1 MKDFLEP
8 VVETEPRPAPSDPEK
23 VRYLRSYL
31 FMRAMIGA
39 IGVALPFAL
48 VLFDG
53 LMFSGEPFPRDS
65 LSAYYYSGVRD
76 VFVGALCAT
85 AVFLLTYKV
94 VEKNLDNTLS
104 LVAGAAVLTVALF
117 PTGRPTRDLAFSP
130 LQDRF
135 SEDFVQGVHFF
146 AAAVFLGSLAVLC
159 FFFGVREGKRPQGT
173 GQRRSPTFWRRYHWT
188 CAGVIVAALLFI
200 AIFAFAGQPGKTLLI
215 GEAIAVWAFGAS
227 WLMKGLELDILRG
240 SREP

>member
-1 MKDFLEP
+1 MKDFLQP

-104 LVAGAAVLTVALF
+104 LVAGLAVLGVALF
-117 PTGRPTRDLAFSP
+117 PTGTPSDDIAVSP
-130 LQDRF
+130 LQDRL
-135 SEDFVQGVHFF
+135 SEGLVEGIHFVS
-146 AAAVFLGSLAVLC
+146 AAMRKVRMALGS
-159 FFFGVREGKRPQGT
+159 
-173 GQRRSPTFWRRYHWT
+173 
-188 CAGVIVAALLFI
+188 
-200 AIFAFAGQPGKTLLI
+200 
-215 GEAIAVWAFGAS
+215 
-227 WLMKGLELDILRG
+227 
-240 SREP
+240 